1 MGERSG
7 INWTNHSFSPWIGC
21 SKVSPACANCYAE
34 RDWDKRYKRVV
45 WGPHGTRRVAA
56 GSSWRNPVRWDKRQ
70 AELESGSPVD
80 PLQRPRVF
88 CSPLADI
95 FEDWKGP
102 MLSSQ
107 GTSLNDQW
115 LQVTRGRRLSMDNV
129 RVRLFELIHKTPHLN
144 WLLLTKRPENARQ
157 MIASAIGANGAFS
170 LKNVWLGASVE
181 NQEFADKRI
190 PELLKCRDISPV
202 LFLSCEPLLGP
213 LRLDYPDSLY
223 PHGPQYCCSGHE
235 CGCYGMPSDPP
246 AYLNSSFGGVDWVIA
261 GGESGPNPRAS
272 DPNWFRSLRDQCKTA
287 NVPFFFKQ
295 WGEIDEHGV
304 NIGKANAGR
313 LLDGVL
319 HDEFPKVNR

>member
-1 MGERSG
+1 
-7 INWTNHSFSPWIGC
+7 
-21 SKVSPACANCYAE
+21 
-34 RDWDKRYKRVV
+34 
-45 WGPHGTRRVAA
+45 
-56 GSSWRNPVRWDKRQ
+56 
-70 AELESGSPVD
+70 
-80 PLQRPRVF
+80 
-88 CSPLADI
+88 LADI

-115 LQVTRGRRLSMDNV
+115 LHVDRGRRLSMDNV
-129 RVRLFELIHKTPHLN
+129 RVRLFELIQKTPHLN
-144 WLLLTKRPENARQ
+144 WLILTKRPENIRR
-157 MIASAIGANGAFS
+157 MIAGAIGACR
-170 LKNVWLGASVE
+170 LPNVWLGVSID

-202 LFLSCEPLLGP
+202 LFLSCEPLVGEVDLKFDAHP
-213 LRLDYPDSLY
+213 
-223 PHGPQYCCSGHE
+223 
-235 CGCYGMPSDPP
+235 GMATILKICEWESRRI
-246 AYLNSSFGGVDWVIA
+246 DWVIA

-287 NVPFFFKQ
+287 DVPFFFKQ

-304 NIGKANAGR
+304 NVGKVEAGR

>member
-21 SKVSPACANCYAE
+21 TKVSPACANCYAE

-45 WGPHGTRRVAA
+45 WGQHGTRRVAA
-56 GSSWRNPVRWDKRQ
+56 GSSWKNPVRWNKRQ
-70 AELESGSPVD
+70 SELEFGSVAD

-115 LQVTRGRRLSMDNV
+115 LHVDRGRRLSMDNV
-129 RVRLFELIHKTPHLN
+129 RVRLFELIQKTPHLN
-144 WLLLTKRPENARQ
+144 WLILTKRPENIRR
-157 MIASAIGANGAFS
+157 MIAGAIGACR
-170 LKNVWLGASVE
+170 LPNVWLGVSID

-202 LFLSCEPLLGP
+202 LFLSCEPLVGEVDLKFDAHP
-213 LRLDYPDSLY
+213 
-223 PHGPQYCCSGHE
+223 
-235 CGCYGMPSDPP
+235 GMATILKICEWESRRI
-246 AYLNSSFGGVDWVIA
+246 DWVIA

-287 NVPFFFKQ
+287 DVPFFFKQ

-304 NIGKANAGR
+304 NVGKVEAGR